1 MIRLTSIVKRVG
13 LLLSLVVL
21 AGCATTQTNGAQG
34 EFSITRTNPDTMVDP
49 TTFGYTHVV
58 TVNNGR
64 IIYLAGQ
71 GPTNIEG
78 KNAAPGDLRG
88 QTRQAVDNI
97 LNALAAVGAGPEN
110 IVKLRINVANYT
122 PRKLIDIAPEISR
135 LTAEGGKPPAS
146 ILVGVKSLVL
156 PTTLIEI
163 ETVAAIP

>member
-1 MIRLTSIVKRVG
+1 VIRITSIVKRVG
-13 LLLSLVVL
+13 LLLSVIVL
-21 AGCATTQTNGAQG
+21 AGCATTQTNATQG
-34 EFSITRTNPDTMVDP
+34 EFSITHTNPDTLVDP
-49 TTFGYTHVV
+49 TMFGYSHVV

-64 IIYLAGQ
+64 MIYLAGQ

-110 IVKLRINVANYT
+110 IVKLRINVANYS

-135 LTAEGGKPPAS
+135 LTPEGGKPPAS
-146 ILVGVKSLVL
+146 ILVGVDSLVL
-156 PTTLIEI
+156 PTILIEI